1 MKKSFKDRLGSLGLS
16 YYKELLIIALIA
28 VVFVTSGLL
37 LIFLL
42 KEVYLGIIVFILGA
56 AVELLYT
63 SKYRSLELNISKE
76 RVNEFISVLSYFE
89 VYYSKGND
97 VYSSF
102 KLLLPFCSQY
112 LQDAINSFLLQSES
126 DKTVNPFICIA
137 NKFDNSVVT
146 SLMMSIYQLSNGG
159 NLLEFDLLYQ
169 SIRNKQT
176 EVLIESK
183 KKSLDSLYSF
193 PLIGAGAIT
202 VLFALQILSV
212 IGDYVNV
219 I

>member
-1 MKKSFKDRLGSLGLS
+1 MKKSFKDHLSSLGLS
-16 YYKELLIIALIA
+16 YYKELLIII
-28 VVFVTSGLL
+28 SIGLL
-37 LIFLL
+37 FITAGFLIIFLL
-42 KEVYLGIIVFILGA
+42 KEVYLGIIVFILGV

-63 SKYRSLELNISKE
+63 SKYKALESNIKKDN
-76 RVNEFISVLSYFE
+76 VNEFISILSYFE
-89 VYYSKGND
+89 VYLSKGND

-112 LQDAINSFLLQSES
+112 LQDAINSFLIQSDT
-126 DKTVNPFICIA
+126 DKTVNPFICFS
-137 NKFDNSVVT
+137 NKFEDSVVT
-146 SLMMSIYQLSNGG
+146 TLMMSIYQLSNGG
-159 NLLEFDLLYQ
+159 DLLEFDLLYQ
-169 SIRNKQT
+169 SVKDKQT
-176 EVLIESK
+176 ETLINSK
-183 KKSLDSLYSF
+183 RKSLDSFYSF

>member
-1 MKKSFKDRLGSLGLS
+1 MKKSFKDRLSSLGLS

-28 VVFVTSGLL
+28 VVFVVSGLL

-42 KEVYLGIIVFILGA
+42 KEVYLGIIVFILGV

-63 SKYRSLELNISKE
+63 SKYKSLELSVNKDK
-76 RVNEFISVLSYFE
+76 VNEFISALSYFE

-112 LQDAINSFLLQSES
+112 LQDAINSFLLQSDS
-126 DKTVNPFICIA
+126 DKTVNPFVCFA

-146 SLMMSIYQLSNGG
+146 TLMMSIYQLSNGG
-159 NLLEFDLLYQ
+159 DLLEFDLLYQ

-176 EVLIESK
+176 ELLIESK

-202 VLFALQILSV
+202 VIFALQILSV

>member
-1 MKKSFKDRLGSLGLS
+1 MKKSFKDHLSSLGLS
-16 YYKELLIIALIA
+16 YYKELLIIISIALLFIIA
-28 VVFVTSGLL
+28 GFLI
-37 LIFLL
+37 IFLL
-42 KEVYLGIIVFILGA
+42 KEVYLGIIVFILGV

-63 SKYRSLELNISKE
+63 SKYKALESNIKKDN
-76 RVNEFISVLSYFE
+76 VNEFISTLSYFE
-89 VYYSKGND
+89 VYLSKGND

-112 LQDAINSFLLQSES
+112 LQDAINSFLIQSDT
-126 DKTVNPFICIA
+126 DKTVNPFICFS
-137 NKFDNSVVT
+137 NMFEDSVVT
-146 SLMMSIYQLSNGG
+146 TLMMSIYQLSNGG
-159 NLLEFDLLYQ
+159 DLLEFDLLYQ
-169 SIRNKQT
+169 SVKDKQT
-176 EVLIESK
+176 ETLINSK
-183 KKSLDSLYSF
+183 RKSLDSFYSF

>member
-1 MKKSFKDRLGSLGLS
+1 MKKSFKDRLSSLGLS

-28 VVFVTSGLL
+28 LVFVISGLL

-42 KEVYLGIIVFILGA
+42 KEVYLGIIVFILGV

-63 SKYRSLELNISKE
+63 SKYKSLELSVNKDK
-76 RVNEFISVLSYFE
+76 VNEFISALSYFE

-112 LQDAINSFLLQSES
+112 LQDAINSFLLQSDS
-126 DKTVNPFICIA
+126 DKTVNPFVCFA

-146 SLMMSIYQLSNGG
+146 TLMMSIYQLSNGG
-159 NLLEFDLLYQ
+159 DLLEFDLLYQ

-176 EVLIESK
+176 EALIESK

-202 VLFALQILSV
+202 VIFALQILSV